1 MPFKIIQTKE
11 RGKFILSIIPDKWE
25 QNRIL
30 HWPKRRVED
39 LLEQESS
46 CPDDSWLTMK
56 CQVKRTGLIS
66 KQSAEAELA
75 NMLQESDTETEGSTP
90 LTSNAKL
97 INVAQHNFDEI
108 ASTCETVSTNII
120 ITKLAPKYFLYNFQ
134 YYT

>member
-25 QNRIL
+25 QNTIL
-30 HWPKRRVED
+30 HWPNRRVEE

-90 LTSNAKL
+90 LKSKAKL
-97 INVAQHNFDEI
+97 KNDVQHYFDKI
-108 ASTCETVSTNII
+108 ASTCATVSTNII
-120 ITKLAPKYFLYNFQ
+120 ITKLMP
-134 YYT
+134 